1 MKKLM
6 NISEVSRV
14 LNLVNQSTKK
24 PLNHILRFWE
34 KKFKE
39 IRPKKINN
47 RRYYSPEQVE
57 IIKMIKF
64 LLKNKGMTILG
75 VKNLLSSKTNM
86 LDGYNM
92 NSLKTDHYKKKLVTK
107 SKLLLEK
114 INKIKNYGK
123 KNTSQG

>member
-1 MKKLM
+1 M

-34 KKFKE
+34 KEFKE
-39 IRPKKINN
+39 IRPKKINS

-75 VKNLLSSKTNM
+75 VKSLLSSKTNM
-86 LDGYNM
+86 LDDHNM
-92 NSLKTDHYKKKLVTK
+92 NSLKANLYKNKLVAK

-114 INKIKNYGK
+114 INKIKNNGK
-123 KNTSQG
+123 KNTSQN